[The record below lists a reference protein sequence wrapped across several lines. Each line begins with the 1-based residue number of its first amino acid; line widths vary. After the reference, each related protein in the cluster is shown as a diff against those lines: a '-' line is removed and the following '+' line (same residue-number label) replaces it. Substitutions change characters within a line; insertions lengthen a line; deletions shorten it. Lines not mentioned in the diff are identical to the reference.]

1 MTPEPVAVRLEQIPV
16 VAMSALLAGDLAAA
30 REISGLPLTPF
41 FAAEG
46 ARFLWQYRIEQI
58 AREPGAQRWVAR
70 AAVDVASGQVVGH
83 AGFHG
88 PPDGAGMVE
97 VGYSTD
103 PELRRRGY
111 ATAMLSALLTWAAQE
126 PPIRIVRASISP
138 DNVASL
144 ATVARFGFTR
154 AGEQWDED
162 DGLELIFER
171 PVTLGMRS

>member
-1 MTPEPVAVRLEQIPV
+1 MRLEEIPAA
-16 VAMSALLAGDLAAA
+16 AMSALLVGDLPTA
-30 REISGLPLTPF
+30 REISGLPLPPF

-46 ARFLWQYRIEQI
+46 SRFLWRYRVEQI
-58 AREPGAQRWVAR
+58 AREPGAQRWVVR
-70 AAVDVASGQVVGH
+70 AAVDVASGEVVGH

-103 PELRRRGY
+103 PQLRRRGY
-111 ATAMLSALLTWAAQE
+111 ARAMVRALLQWAERE
-126 PPIRIVRASISP
+126 PPVRVVRASISP

-144 ATVARFGFTR
+144 ATIAGFGFTR

-171 PVTLGMRS
+171 PVTLGMRSQ